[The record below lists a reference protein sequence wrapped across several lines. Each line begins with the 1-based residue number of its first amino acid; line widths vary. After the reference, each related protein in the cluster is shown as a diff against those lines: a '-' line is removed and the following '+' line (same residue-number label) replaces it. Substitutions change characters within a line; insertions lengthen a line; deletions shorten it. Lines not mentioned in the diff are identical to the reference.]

1 MATCN
6 SGGADEWEDHYAAWL
21 QGHGGFLTS
30 ASLLPGIHADQLTA
44 NNYPNHPELFEK
56 IHLVAPEQHPPAAVH
71 LNAEPLG

>member
-1 MATCN
+1 MVGSKYSLIDRKRGVLSALN
-6 SGGADEWEDHYAAWL
+6 
-21 QGHGGFLTS
+21 GGFLTS
-30 ASLLPGIHADQLTA
+30 ASILPGIHADQLTA